1 MDIIGDKLLIYG
13 LGDDGYGCVYFKDE
27 YRQYERAEGI
37 EKGQKTIAKTYL
49 MGNFKEDGFVWK
61 SGGYTTAHDKK
72 RTNCSLSC
80 FKEKSTDSG
89 HFITTGSK
97 NKGSH
102 ILGEIEED
110 LWLVYSFVDHSFATW
125 NTSTNQWRSVNL
137 ISRQ

>member
-1 MDIIGDKLLIYG
+1 MDIIGDKLLVYG

-27 YRQYERAEGI
+27 YRQYERADGI

-49 MGNFKEDGFVWK
+49 MANFKEDGFVWK

-89 HFITTGSK
+89 
-97 NKGSH
+97 
-102 ILGEIEED
+102 
-110 LWLVYSFVDHSFATW
+110 
-125 NTSTNQWRSVNL
+125 
-137 ISRQ
+137 